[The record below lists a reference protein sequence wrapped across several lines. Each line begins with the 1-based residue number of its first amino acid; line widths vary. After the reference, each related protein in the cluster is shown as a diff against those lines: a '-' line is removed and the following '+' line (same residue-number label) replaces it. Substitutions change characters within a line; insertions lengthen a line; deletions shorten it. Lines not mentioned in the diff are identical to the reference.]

1 MATTT
6 KYTCDRCGK
15 ELEKAG
21 EKVYITWLGH
31 LQTHVVKELCPA
43 CFEATLGMKVPEEEQ
58 DAYADSHR
66 QPDA

>member
-6 KYTCDRCGK
+6 KYTCDRCGE

-43 CFEATLGMKVPEEEQ
+43 CFEATLGMKVPEEAQ
-58 DAYADSHR
+58 DE
-66 QPDA
+66 

>member
-43 CFEATLGMKVPEEEQ
+43 CF
-58 DAYADSHR
+58 
-66 QPDA
+66 

>member
-43 CFEATLGMKVPEEEQ
+43 CFEVTLGMKVPEEAQ
-58 DAYADSHR
+58 DE
-66 QPDA
+66 